1 MIHGTLADLISMTRF
16 VLAPVVAIL
25 LCIKQS
31 TAMTIAIALFL
42 FACFT
47 DYLDGRIARLFGVT
61 RLGAVLDHT
70 ADKFL
75 IVLVLLTLSFVGL
88 LKPLDSI
95 ATVIMVGRDILL
107 SGIRELSAK
116 FSIELKTD
124 YWGKVKTVSQMVGII
139 FVLFSFFIPRIYVV
153 GAGFLWV
160 AAVLSLFSCFN
171 YIVQFGRLLLSS
183 MR

>member
-1 MIHGTLADLISMTRF
+1 MIQGTLADLISVTRF

-25 LCIKQS
+25 LCMKQP
-31 TAMTIAIALFL
+31 TTMIVAIVLFL

-75 IVLVLLTLSFVGL
+75 IILVLLTLSFVGL
-88 LKPLDSI
+88 LKPFDSI
-95 ATVIMVGRDILL
+95 PTVIMVGRDIVL

-116 FSIELKTD
+116 FSLELGTD
-124 YWGKVKTVSQMVGII
+124 YWGKVKTVCQMAGIVFI
-139 FVLFSFFIPRIYVV
+139 LFSFFISRFYVV
-153 GAGFLWV
+153 GAGFLWL
-160 AAVLSLFSCFN
+160 AALLSLFSCFN
-171 YIVQFGRLLLSS
+171 YMVQFGRLLLGA
-183 MR
+183 R